1 MLLLSGSIEDIVS
14 TSFYLS
20 YHMKMQPSEVDRL
33 STYEFNTYVELLNK
47 QLQDE
52 REYELKLVQ
61 NYGVGGLFGQVNER

>member
-1 MLLLSGSIEDIVS
+1 
-14 TSFYLS
+14 
-20 YHMKMQPSEVDRL
+20 MKMQPSEVDRL